1 MLTAIFGMEEKQVS
15 NFILKDEDENPWK
28 IKKYETDKHDLPL
41 TFGMKNDIIPRFP
54 CMQLLCGK
62 SGSGKSNFLLNLMK
76 NNDLMG
82 DYFDEIFLI
91 SPTAKADDLVK
102 HLELDEAHIWYD
114 LDKAIGDLET
124 LLDNQAYDI
133 EKKGI
138 KNTSK
143 ILVIC
148 DDCVGDKKFMK
159 ADPLLKLAIHGR
171 HNLVSSIICTQSYT
185 KCTRAIRLQAQG
197 LALFNGSSLDEV
209 KLVAEDYCP
218 AGYTK
223 KEFMKVVAFATQDPY
238 DFIWINGH
246 VKDMKQRFRKGLGEI
261 ILI

>member
-1 MLTAIFGMEEKQVS
+1 MIDEQKKMEQT
-15 NFILKDEDENPWK
+15 DNPWQ
-28 IKKYETDKHDLPL
+28 IKKYETAKHDLPL
-41 TFGMKNDIIPRFP
+41 TFGMENEVIPRFP

-76 NNDLMG
+76 NKDLMG
-82 DYFDEIFLI
+82 EFFDEIFLI

-102 HLELDEAHIWYD
+102 HLELDEGHVWDD
-114 LDKAIGDLET
+114 LDKAVGDLAI

-133 EKKGI
+133 ETKGI
-138 KNTSK
+138 KETNK

-185 KCTRAIRLQAQG
+185 KCPRAIRLQAQG
-197 LALFNGSSLDEV
+197 LAIFNGSSLDEV
-209 KLVAEDYCP
+209 KLIAEDYCP
-218 AGYTK
+218 SGYTK
-223 KEFMKVVAFATQDPY
+223 KDFMKIVGFATEKPY
-238 DFIWINGH
+238 DFLWINGH
-246 VKDMKQRFRKGLGEI
+246 VKDMKQRFRKNLSEI
-261 ILI
+261 IML